1 MPVRAG
7 DTIDPEATRRRILEV
22 SERIFYDRGIA
33 AVGVAEIAR
42 AAVASKA
49 SIYKNFGSK
58 DGLVEA
64 TLEYRSGRVHEWLAN
79 GTAAAEAGPDRILRV
94 FDLLLEWFQSADF
107 HGCAM
112 VSAAAEER
120 ATGGTATRLARQHLQ
135 KYRDFLS
142 AELNHAGLPDAPEL
156 AQQLLILIEGATT
169 VSAIDHDPAA
179 ARTARRLAALIL
191 GHAHAAP

>member
-1 MPVRAG
+1 MPVKVG
-7 DTIDPEATRRRILEV
+7 DTIDPEATRRRILKV
-22 SERIFYDRGIA
+22 SERIFYDRGIG

-58 DGLVEA
+58 EGLVEA

-79 GTAAAEAGPDRILRV
+79 STAAAESGRDRILRV
-94 FDLLLEWFQSADF
+94 FDLLLEWFQSDDF

-120 ATGGTATRLARQHLQ
+120 VTGGAATRLARQHLQ

-142 AELNHAGLPDAPEL
+142 TELAHAGFPDASER

-179 ARTARRLAALIL
+179 AQVARRVAAQIL
-191 GHAHAAP
+191 GQAHAT